1 VDHPWRRRVLYLLV
15 KMAAANQAL
24 PEQLFLDGVFFD
36 DVQHPWMS
44 GGFADIFKGTFQG
57 IKVVGKRIR
66 VYSVDK
72 IVLHSVS
79 AF

>member
-1 VDHPWRRRVLYLLV
+1 
-15 KMAAANQAL
+15 MAAANQAL
-24 PEQLFLDGVFFD
+24 PEQLFLDGVVFD
-36 DVQHPWMS
+36 DVQNPWRS

-66 VYSVDK
+66 VYSVNK
-72 IVLHSVS
+72 RALHHSVS